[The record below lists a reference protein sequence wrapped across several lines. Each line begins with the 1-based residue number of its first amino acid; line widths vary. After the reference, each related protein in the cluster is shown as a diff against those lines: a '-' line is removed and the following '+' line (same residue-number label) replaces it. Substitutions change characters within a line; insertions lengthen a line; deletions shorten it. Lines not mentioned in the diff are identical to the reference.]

1 VDRPRRAHRHLLSRA
16 NRAKRKPRAQKVR
29 DRELEAGAT
38 AHFDDP
44 AYYAQ
49 SYADRK
55 DDVAYY
61 LRVAKKHERVLEYG
75 IGNGRI
81 AIPMARAGTNVVGVD
96 QSRAMLADLRARLKR
111 QPPELRARI
120 AVRAGDMRRV
130 KLGKRFPLVIC
141 PFNTV
146 LHLYTRQD
154 LELWLDRV
162 REHLEPRGE
171 LVLDISMPIIE
182 DLADEPGTSYSMR
195 PFVHPTAGLV
205 GYRETFDYDRV
216 RQILFVGMCFEP
228 KQGKKAPFMVPLAHR
243 QYFPREFEAL
253 LHYNGFEVTA
263 LRGDFEGGPLVQS
276 SDTMIWH
283 ARRRKK

>member
-1 VDRPRRAHRHLLSRA
+1 MKRDARAGPARPAGRR
-16 NRAKRKPRAQKVR
+16 R
-29 DRELEAGAT
+29 DLELEAGAT

-61 LRVAKKHERVLEYG
+61 GRVAKRHDRVLEYG

-81 AIPMARAGTNVVGVD
+81 AVPMARAGTSVVGID

-111 QPPELRARI
+111 QPAELRARI
-120 AVRAGDMRRV
+120 TTRAGDMRRV
-130 KLGKRFPLVIC
+130 RLGKRFPLVIC

-154 LELWLDRV
+154 IEQWLDRV
-162 REHLEPRGE
+162 TEHLQPRGE
-171 LVLDISMPIIE
+171 LVLDISMPILE

-195 PFVHPTAGLV
+195 PFVHPSAGLV

-228 KQGKKAPFMVPLAHR
+228 KTPGAAPFMVPLAHR
-243 QYFPREFEAL
+243 QYFPREFETL

-263 LRGDFEGGPLVQS
+263 LHGDFEGGPLTQS
-276 SDTMIWH
+276 SDTMIFH